1 MDITRLTFKEL
12 FTIKLVHTGYLTS
25 TGSTIFNK
33 VNIVPD
39 KETAFLFAR
48 YSIDYRC
55 INDSLFCFMR
65 AEYVSPPA
73 KEPKKPFVL
82 FNSDFRIRFLI
93 TVQSEFINNTFL
105 TAAGKEAVYHFTN
118 KVDHVQS
125 GKNLLSRPLENF
137 VLSKSYD
144 AGTLIGSGGEMFTS
158 LKPVKASDVIPI
170 SNGDYWKKIL
180 PPEPVVNN
188 ADLDEVSTLKPDQ
201 SCLAVID
208 IFNSGTSNPA
218 YNLFGGGQQLLS
230 PLFTI
235 PFKSK
240 I

>member
-25 TGSTIFNK
+25 TGSTIFSK

-39 KETAFLFAR
+39 KETEVLFAR

-55 INDSLFCFMR
+55 ANDSLFCFIR

-93 TVQSEFINNTFL
+93 TVQSEFINNTCL
-105 TAAGKEAVYHFTN
+105 TAAGKEAVAHFTN

-125 GKNLLSRPLENF
+125 DKNLLSRPLENF

-158 LKPVKASDVIPI
+158 LRPVKASDIIPI
-170 SNGDYWKKIL
+170 TNGDYWKKIL

-208 IFNSGTSNPA
+208 IFSGGTSNPA

-230 PLFTI
+230 PLFI
-235 PFKSK
+235 ISFKSK